1 MLSGETI
8 VGGIHSSVQVF
19 TASGIKVDI
28 GASATSVTWK
38 ALPLNHSALV
48 GARKPIWQQ

>member
-48 GARKPIWQQ
+48 GARKAIWQL